1 MTEWEQLTARSE
13 GKCELCESSANLS
26 TYAVPP
32 FAGGVDHSIVV
43 CAECLH
49 QLTGEKPMDPN
60 HWRCLNNTM
69 WSTEPPVQVVV
80 WRVLNKLKGE
90 GWPQDLL
97 DMLFLEDEVLQW
109 AKEGAESDVDSENKV
124 VHKDS
129 NGTVLQSGDSVVLIK
144 DLDVKGGGF
153 TAKRGTTI
161 KGITLVEDNP
171 EHIEG
176 KVNGQ
181 QIVILTKFVKKA

>member
-1 MTEWEQLTARSE
+1 MTEWEQLNARSE

-32 FAGGVDHSIVV
+32 FSGGVDHSIVV
-43 CAECLH
+43 CTECLH

-60 HWRCLNNTM
+60 YWRSLNNTM

-97 DMLFLEDEVLQW
+97 DMLFLEDGVLQW
-109 AKEGAESDVDSENKV
+109 AKEGAELQEESENNV

-144 DLDVKGGGF
+144 DLDVKGGGL
-153 TAKRGTTI
+153 TAKRGTTV
-161 KGITLVEDNP
+161 KGIALVEDNP
-171 EHIEG
+171 EQIEG
-176 KVNGQ
+176 KVSGQ